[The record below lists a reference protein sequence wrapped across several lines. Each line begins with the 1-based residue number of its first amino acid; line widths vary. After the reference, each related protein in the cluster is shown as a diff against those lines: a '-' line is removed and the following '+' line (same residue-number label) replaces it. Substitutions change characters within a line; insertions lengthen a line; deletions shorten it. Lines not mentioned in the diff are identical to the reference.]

1 MLDFLKVFL
10 KQVLNIEIMNRTETK
25 KKEEFALKVNGKS
38 KNSESDKSQS
48 EVDLISSQSFVACED
63 DH

>member
-1 MLDFLKVFL
+1 
-10 KQVLNIEIMNRTETK
+10 MNRTETK